1 MVKDDHGR
9 IFELLCTL
17 DPSTNS
23 GSDTSGKKVKGTIH
37 WVDAETAVPAEI
49 RLYQNLFTKANPDD
63 VAEGEDFTDFINPQ
77 SLVTKEHALLESSL
91 RDAAVGVPYQFMRQG
106 YFVKDPDS
114 SPDKPVFNRIVSLK
128 DGWAKKQKA

>member
-1 MVKDDHGR
+1 MEYLSFKINEEIKDKIINFYRDQQKENSNQYI
-9 IFELLCTL
+9 IF
-17 DPSTNS
+17 
-23 GSDTSGKKVKGTIH
+23 
-37 WVDAETAVPAEI
+37 
-49 RLYQNLFTKANPDD
+49 F
-63 VAEGEDFTDFINPQ
+63 AEGEDFTDFINPQ